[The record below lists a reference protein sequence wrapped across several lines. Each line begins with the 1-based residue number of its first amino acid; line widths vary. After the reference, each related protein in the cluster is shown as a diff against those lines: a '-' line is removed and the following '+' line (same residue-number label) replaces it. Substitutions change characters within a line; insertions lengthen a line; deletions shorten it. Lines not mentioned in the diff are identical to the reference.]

1 LDHDPQLGAVRA
13 GDPEVKGSG
22 RMRTVSVSG
31 VALTSSPLPESN
43 DELKPYVTPS
53 EAVAPND
60 DMARG
65 FTTDS
70 RREGAERRVR
80 TEESDAARVKAW
92 RTSEPQ
98 CMERGRPGT
107 RWWL

>member
-1 LDHDPQLGAVRA
+1 
-13 GDPEVKGSG
+13 
-22 RMRTVSVSG
+22 MRTVRVSG